1 MQKVRPQEYWIEEEL
16 LQKIIKIFYGNIYQ
30 KLGKPMLWELVDSL
44 YLLALASL
52 ADSKT
57 L

>member
-1 MQKVRPQEYWIEEEL
+1 MGALVA
-16 LQKIIKIFYGNIYQ
+16 IYQ